1 MNPGEQ
7 LNGDHT
13 ASVLGKEPDHDR
25 ATNGGVEEGRR
36 ALGTAFP
43 WKVCRSQLQSLAP
56 LLCKKPPK
64 DQDPLSLSHGSQTTS
79 LRGP

>member
-25 ATNGGVEEGRR
+25 AEEGRR

>member
-13 ASVLGKEPDHDR
+13 GSVLGKEPDHDQ
-25 ATNGGVEEGRR
+25 NGGVEEGRR